1 MPIASTA
8 QLKGMTV
15 LEAGGQVVGTLDEL
29 LVDMD
34 SWTVTAIRLRVK
46 REIAREIGA
55 SGSIFQ
61 SALLEIPIEM
71 VAAARDAVILSVP
84 LATLRELARQKAPP
98 APDNPVPPPGDAAD
112 PALP

>member
-34 SWTVTAIRLRVK
+34 SWTVAAIRLRVK

-55 SGSIFQ
+55 PGSIFQ

-84 LATLRELARQKAPP
+84 LATLRELARQKPP
-98 APDNPVPPPGDAAD
+98 APDNPVPPPSDQAD